1 MGTEE
6 QEAYEKFEA
15 LARFIE
21 EEKTPF
27 AHVFRGPKGKITIS
41 MGIPKDQ
48 LQEPFLKM

>member
-1 MGTEE
+1 MDAEE
-6 QEAYEKFEA
+6 RKAYERFED

-27 AHVFRGPKGKITIS
+27 AHVFRGPRGAITIS
-41 MGIPKDQ
+41 MGIPKDR